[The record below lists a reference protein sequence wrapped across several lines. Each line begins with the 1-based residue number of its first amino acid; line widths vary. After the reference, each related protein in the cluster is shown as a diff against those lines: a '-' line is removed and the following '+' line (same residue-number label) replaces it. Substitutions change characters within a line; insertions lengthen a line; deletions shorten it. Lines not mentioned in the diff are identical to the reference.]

1 MKIPAVTISISNNQD
16 GGDCLKI
23 GNWNPQT
30 KTCTL
35 TNNLTNIRNIQINA
49 DKITLD
55 GNNYS
60 VVGHGETSRI
70 SGIEVLSK
78 SGVTIKNLQIKDFR
92 YGVLLENSSNN
103 TLTNLKISQSNEHGI
118 FLIDNSNNN
127 TISFN
132 NIHSNVKHGISIEDS
147 VNNFI
152 TGNDIKQTRDGI
164 RIYNSNNTVITKNT
178 VADSL
183 VEGIDIHKSFD
194 IMVYHNNFLVQD
206 ALPILDNQPQ
216 NLNTFFISSGGNY
229 YSVYDEPSEGCYDQ
243 NSDGFCDSPFIF
255 GCNDR
260 SSEKSCARQLAFNLH
275 DPLPFIEKNGWD
287 NLN

>member
-1 MKIPAVTISISNNQD
+1 MKTILLTISVFIILLVSVILFSYTMEIPAVTISISNNQD

-92 YGVLLENSSNN
+92 HGVLLENSSNN
-103 TLTNLKISQSNEHGI
+103 TLTNLKISQSNE
-118 FLIDNSNNN
+118 N
-127 TISFN
+127 
-132 NIHSNVKHGISIEDS
+132 
-147 VNNFI
+147 
-152 TGNDIKQTRDGI
+152 R
-164 RIYNSNNTVITKNT
+164 
-178 VADSL
+178 
-183 VEGIDIHKSFD
+183 GIDRAIPEHL
-194 IMVYHNNFLVQD
+194 Y
-206 ALPILDNQPQ
+206 
-216 NLNTFFISSGGNY
+216 
-229 YSVYDEPSEGCYDQ
+229 
-243 NSDGFCDSPFIF
+243 
-255 GCNDR
+255 
-260 SSEKSCARQLAFNLH
+260 
-275 DPLPFIEKNGWD
+275 
-287 NLN
+287 